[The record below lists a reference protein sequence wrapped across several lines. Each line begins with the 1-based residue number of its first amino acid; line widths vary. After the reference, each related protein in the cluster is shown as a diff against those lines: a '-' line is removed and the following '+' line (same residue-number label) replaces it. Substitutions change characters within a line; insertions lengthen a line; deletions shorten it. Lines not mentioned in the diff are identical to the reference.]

1 MISAQKPETIR
12 GMFDRIA
19 GRYDLANTVL
29 SLGTHWI
36 WKRKLVGLAS
46 RGLAGSGE
54 SADTAS
60 NPVAAGSLSAEEA
73 ASSAK
78 SIRILDCATG
88 TGDIAELW
96 SKRLA
101 KLGLARE
108 SEIHATDF
116 SEGMLEQARK
126 RLETERGRF
135 PTFVRFEWADVQ
147 QLSYGDATFDRA
159 TISFGIRNVAD
170 PAKGLSELG
179 RVVKPGGEVWVL
191 EFGQP
196 SVPGF
201 AQLYGFYSGRVLPA
215 VGGWLSGER
224 DAYAYLNRSSERFPC
239 GEEFLTLARATGRF
253 SDCRAISL
261 TGGVAYL
268 YQLTCV

>member
-1 MISAQKPETIR
+1 MISAQKPDSIQ

-46 RGLAGSGE
+46 RSLAGKLDSSTE
-54 SADTAS
+54 ASAAKS
-60 NPVAAGSLSAEEA
+60 AATSSDA
-73 ASSAK
+73 ATSTK

-101 KLGLARE
+101 KLGLARH

-126 RLETERGRF
+126 RFEIERGRF
-135 PTFVRFEWADVQ
+135 PAFVRFEWADLQ
-147 QLSYGDATFDRA
+147 QLSYADATFDRA

-170 PAKGLSELG
+170 PAKGLFEVG

-224 DAYAYLNRSSERFPC
+224 DAYAYLNQSSERFPC
-239 GEEFLTLARATGRF
+239 GEEFLKLARSTGKF
-253 SDCRAISL
+253 SECRAIAL

-268 YQLTCV
+268 YQLMR